1 MSKLR
6 ADITYSHRLKSN
18 DTSELTISDIDINEL
33 FINQNRENNTTDDNN
48 TSIRKNNEIP
58 IEEESDD
65 EIDQTNTEN
74 EFNNYLQGWEDM
86 LKEEEE
92 AEADCEE
99 DDTDSNHDSDNSNNL
114 DKNSNIVDDIVHP
127 AIDTNAKWILVNLFK
142 NNLKLPF

>member
-18 DTSELTISDIDINEL
+18 DTSEFTISDIDINEL
-33 FINQNRENNTTDDNN
+33 FINQNRENNNTADDDN
-48 TSIRKNNEIP
+48 TSIGKNNEIP
-58 IEEESDD
+58 TEEESDD
-65 EIDQTNTEN
+65 EIDQTDTEN

-86 LKEEEE
+86 LKEEE
-92 AEADCEE
+92 ADYEE
-99 DDTDSNHDSDNSNNL
+99 DDADSDDSDNSNNL
-114 DKNSNIVDDIVHP
+114 GNNSNIVDNIVHP